1 MRNLLMIKKDR
12 VQKLKSLNIK
22 SIIVLSSEVEKSL
35 NFLISIVQRF
45 LHFTPFQSKGRFCFR
60 IFGALILLFCLL
72 NTNAQD
78 KALVYNSNSPYA
90 KLRSINMSDVTWTKG
105 FWADRF
111 KVATETMVP
120 NMWAIYNDPKI
131 SHAFKNFEIAAGLDT
146 GAHAGP
152 SFHDGDYY
160 KTLEAMASLYASTKN
175 PKLNEMMDKA
185 IIVIGKSQREDG
197 YIYTKAMIEQRK
209 TGSKNQFQD
218 RLSFESYNIGHLM
231 TAGCIHY
238 RATGKTTLLNI
249 AKKATEYLY
258 NFYKSASPTLARN
271 AICPSHYMGVVE
283 MYRTTKDPRYLELA
297 NHLIAIK
304 GKIDD
309 GTDDNQDRIP
319 FLQQTKAMGHAV
331 RANYLYAGVA
341 DLYAE
346 TGKDSLLNTL
356 NLMWDDVNQHKMYIT
371 GGCGSLYDG
380 TSPDGTSYNPADV
393 QKIHQAFGRDYQL
406 PNFTAH
412 NETCANIGNVL
423 WNWRMLQISGDAKY
437 ADVMELALH
446 NSVLSG
452 ISLNGKNFLYTNP
465 LAQSDDLPFKQR
477 WSKDR
482 VPYIGLSNC
491 CPPNVVRTIAEV
503 SDYAYSISD
512 KGLWFNL
519 YGGNNL
525 STKLAD
531 GSKISLS
538 QETNYPWDGKIK
550 ITVTETNSKAYSMF
564 FRIPGWVAEPE
575 ISINGKLQLLQLP
588 SGTFAELNRVWKKG
602 DIIEL
607 ILPMK
612 VQFIESNP
620 LVEENRNQI
629 AVKRGPIVYCLE
641 SIDLPG
647 KSIFNAFVPTS
658 TKFTAKSINIDGA
671 EMMSLV
677 GNAKIVEPNNWKN
690 VLYRPIDNKNT
701 ETEIKLVPYFAWG
714 NRGHSEMSVWLPVSR

>member
-1 MRNLLMIKKDR
+1 MKIIQAYRNSINEVSVTFRLSALIFNLLAF
-12 VQKLKSLNIK
+12 
-22 SIIVLSSEVEKSL
+22 
-35 NFLISIVQRF
+35 FL
-45 LHFTPFQSKGRFCFR
+45 T
-60 IFGALILLFCLL
+60 A
-72 NTNAQD
+72 NAQD
-78 KALVYNSNSPYA
+78 KALVNNAGSPYA
-90 KLRSINMSDVTWTKG
+90 KLHSINMTDVKWTKG

-146 GAHAGP
+146 GSHSGP

-160 KTLEAMASLYASTKN
+160 KTLEAVAVLYASTKN

-185 IIVIGKSQREDG
+185 IAVIGKSQREDG

-209 TGSKNQFQD
+209 TGSNNQFQD
-218 RLSFESYNIGHLM
+218 RLSFEAYNIGHLM
-231 TAGCIHY
+231 TAGCVHY

-249 AKKATEYLY
+249 AKKATDYLY
-258 NFYKSASPTLARN
+258 NFYKKASPTLARN

-297 NHLIAIK
+297 QHLIAIK

-356 NLMWDDVNQHKMYIT
+356 NLMWDDVNQHKMYVT

-380 TSPDGTSYNPADV
+380 TSADGTSYNPADV

-423 WNWRMLQISGDAKY
+423 WNWRMLQITGDAKY
-437 ADVMELALH
+437 ADIMELALH

-452 ISLNGKNFLYTNP
+452 ISLDGKNFLYTNP

-482 VPYIGLSNC
+482 VPYIALSNC

-503 SDYAYSISD
+503 SDYAYSVSE

-519 YGGNNL
+519 YGGNEL
-525 STKLAD
+525 TTKLTD
-531 GSKISLS
+531 GTKISLAE
-538 QETNYPWDGKIK
+538 ETNYPWDGRIK
-550 ITVTETNSKAYSMF
+550 ITVKETGNKAYSLF
-564 FRIPGWVAEPE
+564 LRIPSWTNNAT
-575 ISINGKLQLLQLP
+575 ISINGNPENIKTT
-588 SGTFAELNRVWKKG
+588 SGTYAEVNRSWKKG
-602 DIIEL
+602 DVVEL
-607 ILPMK
+607 NLPMEATL
-612 VQFIESNP
+612 IEANP
-620 LVEENRNQI
+620 LVEENRNQVAI
-629 AVKRGPIVYCLE
+629 KRGPVVYCLE
-641 SIDLPG
+641 STDFAG
-647 KSIFNAFVPTS
+647 KNIFNAVIPA
-658 TKFTAKSINIDGA
+658 TAKFEAKPVTIDGA
-671 EMMSLV
+671 DMISLV
-677 GNAKIVEPNNWKN
+677 GNVKMIEPDNWKN
-690 VLYRPIDNKNT
+690 VLYRPVNDKNI

-714 NRGHSEMSVWLPVSR
+714 NRGHSEMSVWLPVSK

>member
-1 MRNLLMIKKDR
+1 MEIFFKIKTLALVLLLAAAA
-12 VQKLKSLNIK
+12 Q
-22 SIIVLSSEVEKSL
+22 
-35 NFLISIVQRF
+35 
-45 LHFTPFQSKGRFCFR
+45 
-60 IFGALILLFCLL
+60 
-72 NTNAQD
+72 AQD
-78 KALVYNSNSPYA
+78 KSLVNTSNSPYA
-90 KLRSINMSDVTWTKG
+90 KLHSINLSDVTWTNG

-146 GAHAGP
+146 GSHAGP

-160 KTLEAMASLYASTKN
+160 KTLEAVAVLYASTKN

-185 IIVIGKSQREDG
+185 IAVIGKSQREDG

-209 TGSKNQFQD
+209 TGANNQFQD

-238 RATGKTTLLNI
+238 RATGKTTLFNI
-249 AKKATEYLY
+249 AKKATDYLY
-258 NFYKSASPTLARN
+258 KFYKSASPTLARN

-297 NHLIAIK
+297 KHLIAIK
-304 GKIDD
+304 GKIED

-380 TSPDGTSYNPADV
+380 TSPDGTSYNPTEV

-423 WNWRMLQISGDAKY
+423 WNWRMLQITGDAKY

-452 ISLNGKNFLYTNP
+452 ISLDGKNFLYTNP

-482 VPYIGLSNC
+482 VPYIALSNC

-503 SDYAYSISD
+503 SDYAYSVSD

-525 STKLAD
+525 STTSAD
-531 GSKISLS
+531 GSKVALTE
-538 QETNYPWDGKIK
+538 ETDYPWNGNIK
-550 ITVTETNSKAYSMF
+550 ITLKESTNKVYSIF
-564 FRIPGWVAEPE
+564 LRIPAWTHDAQ
-575 ISINGKLQLLQLP
+575 ISINGAAAQVRP
-588 SGTFAELNRVWKKG
+588 VSGTYAEINRVWKKG

-607 ILPMK
+607 NLPMEA
-612 VQFIESNP
+612 VLIEANP
-620 LVEENRNQI
+620 LVEENRNQV
-629 AVKRGPIVYCLE
+629 AVKRGPVVYCLE
-641 SIDLPG
+641 STDLPH
-647 KSIFNAFVPTS
+647 KSIFNAFVPAS
-658 TKFTAKSINIDGA
+658 TQFQAKAMDIDGA
-671 EMMSLV
+671 KIMSLV
-677 GNAKIVEPNNWKN
+677 GTAKIVH
-690 VLYRPIDNKNT
+690 PITGKMCFT
-701 ETEIKLVPYFAWG
+701 SLLKIKTPQPHL
-714 NRGHSEMSVWLPVSR
+714 N